1 MRTFGPF
8 LVRLLFAAPT
18 MAFLALQCFAQWDV
32 ESFLSK
38 TFRGRSMPDAFNHLN
53 KALPIFTIFL
63 FLQSLLAYSLMMSS
77 KLEFLI
83 PLATGPVLGGLCY
96 LLRDGV
102 SDPNWCELFAIL
114 IIGMLVS
121 IPVTLILVGIRAN
134 SNRTLRS
141 G

>member
-63 FLQSLLAYSLMMSS
+63 FLQSLLAYSLIRSS
-77 KLEFLI
+77 KLEFLL

-96 LLRDGV
+96 LLVDGV
-102 SDPNWCELFAIL
+102 SDPNWCELFAL
-114 IIGMLVS
+114 LTIGMLVS
-121 IPVTLILVGIRAN
+121 IPVTLILFVIRVNAN
-134 SNRTLRS
+134 RSLRS